1 VATQNRLSFSHSD
14 GSPHSAEATL
24 TLLSTSLPVEKKR
37 VPVGVIDVDTYPPKE
52 LTERLVYNSL
62 TAESTRH
69 VVTANA
75 QFYVMAERLSRF
87 RKCLERAEYVCA
99 DGFSIQLACKWLAN
113 TPIVRCPGVDLVKD
127 LCKEGASHGLRVY
140 LLGGTP
146 GSAALSA
153 RILSE
158 SYPGLE
164 VVGTD
169 CPPLDFE
176 KNAETLNAVL
186 SRLANARPQVVFVGL
201 GAPKQEYF
209 IDQHIR
215 PLRISVA
222 VGVGGTFEMISGRVP
237 RAPGWIRHIGMEWCY
252 RLLREPRR
260 LWRRYLIGNLEFLF
274 ILTFRY
280 LLGCDPEQEPC
291 G

>member
-1 VATQNRLSFSHSD
+1 VATHNKFSLSDSAD
-14 GSPHSAEATL
+14 LPHLELLKASVPAE
-24 TLLSTSLPVEKKR
+24 R
-37 VPVGVIDVDTYPPKE
+37 QRIPVGIIDVDTYPPNE
-52 LTERLVYNSL
+52 LAGRLVYNSL
-62 TAESTRH
+62 TSDYTRH

-75 QFYVMAERLSRF
+75 QFYVMAERLRRF

-99 DGFSIQLACKWLAN
+99 DGFSIQLACKWLGKTAI
-113 TPIVRCPGVDLVKD
+113 TRCPGVDLVRD
-127 LCKEGASHGLRVY
+127 LCKEGARHGLRVY
-140 LLGGTP
+140 LLGGAP
-146 GSAALSA
+146 GSADVSA
-153 RILSE
+153 RILSDC
-158 SYPGLE
+158 YPGVE

-176 KNAETLNAVL
+176 KQPETLNAVL
-186 SRLANARPQVVFVGL
+186 SRLAEARPQIVFVGL

-237 RAPGWIRHIGMEWCY
+237 RAPGWIRHIGMEWSY
-252 RLLREPRR
+252 RLVREPRR

-274 ILTFRY
+274 ILTFRI
-280 LLGCDPEQEPC
+280 LLGGDTEQELC